1 MSLGYS
7 GQGSNSVAW
16 FENCVPHYDIRA
28 GNLDESIFAANL
40 DEVMKGTATEE
51 YNSAQMF
58 FSKTF
63 VTAGLKD
70 IIKRVIQALNGEQT
84 ENRVI
89 SLQTGFGGG
98 KTHALI
104 AIYHIAK
111 AGNGIADLPSCA
123 DLFSDA
129 KMRPQFESASC
140 AVFTNN
146 TTDVSQGRIT
156 GDGITIHTMW
166 GEIAYQLGGK
176 DAYEAVRK
184 NDEELIAPG
193 SAIIKPILQ
202 AASPCLILVDELADY
217 CVKASGKS
225 VAGGTLF
232 NQTNSFIQALTETV
246 SQVPKCVLIITLPA
260 SSSEVSS
267 SEEGVAI
274 LQALNNRIVRV
285 GTNVKPVGDE
295 EVFEV
300 VRRRLFEKITRT
312 EPIENAV
319 SRFRALYER
328 YKADL
333 PEFCLSS
340 DYGEK
345 MKKAYP
351 FHPEL
356 IEIFKTRWGSDYR
369 FQRTRG
375 VLRLLASIVQ
385 DLWLNEKYKS
395 RKRLLIMPSDVSLDR
410 LDALTGTI
418 TSLMG
423 HHWESVI
430 SADVCGS
437 SSNACRID
445 NEETDAGMSAYRL
458 AEGISTTLLLCSVGA
473 LENNG
478 LTIRQLKLC
487 VIRPDAFN
495 PNDVDGTLNKL
506 KRVAHYLHILSA
518 GEEVYRFETKPNI
531 NILLLKAQ
539 SEISDEKAQTSI
551 VNRLSRE
558 CKGYDNRERLR
569 VLCAPDADLPEQEML
584 TAVLMHPKYCAL
596 SNNTFNEE
604 TTEAIKNIALR
615 VGNKD
620 RVYRNTMFFVLCAE
634 RERAFLYEKTKEY
647 LACDSVLSD
656 SNALL
661 EKEQKLEIA
670 SKKNKADSE
679 VRNLLIQSYCVAA
692 KCQYNTET
700 HSYEVIKMETMK
712 EFSDRFYDQIAYK
725 IITRLKEDDWL
736 LGGIGKSKL
745 QEENLFPT
753 ADNPVSVQDVY
764 ASFLKDTQKPMITSE
779 NAVILSLN
787 KYCADGAFNIAEGKP
802 CEFTRVYKK
811 ESVPYLSAKSGEY
824 WLVDCS
830 FDILPPAEPDPP
842 ESSGENNT
850 DRSGQGCGS
859 DESNTSGSGG
869 TNNSGGFVQ
878 NEQIQKPP
886 IHINEPPTVYPK
898 IRVSGNVSKD
908 DFQKIWPVVLLLKNN
923 KININVT
930 LEAQSTE
937 GSPLK
942 SDGDIMRQIREA
954 ARKINLTVE
963 P

>member
-7 GQGSNSVAW
+7 EQESNSVAW

-40 DEVMKGTATEE
+40 DEVMKGSAPEE

-63 VTAGLKD
+63 VTSGLRD
-70 IIKRVIQALNGEQT
+70 IIKRVLQALNGEQT

-111 AGNGIADLPSCA
+111 AGKGIADLSSCA
-123 DLFSDA
+123 QLFSDE
-129 KMRPQFESASC
+129 KLTPQFESASC

-146 TTDVSQGRIT
+146 TTDVSQGRKT
-156 GDGITIHTMW
+156 PEGITIHTMW

-176 DAYEAVRK
+176 DTYEAVRK
-184 NDEELIAPG
+184 NDEEMIAPG
-193 SAIIKPILQ
+193 SAILKPILVG
-202 AASPCLILVDELADY
+202 ASPCLILVDELADY

-232 NQTNSFIQALTETV
+232 NQTVSFIQSLTEAV
-246 SQVPKCVLIITLPA
+246 SQVPKCVLIATLPA
-260 SSSEVSS
+260 SSSEVAS
-267 SEEGVAI
+267 SEMGVAI
-274 LQALNNRIVRV
+274 LQALTSRIVRV

-300 VRRRLFEKITRT
+300 VRRRLFEKIERT
-312 EPIENAV
+312 EPIEDAV
-319 SRFRALYER
+319 SGFRVLYEQ
-328 YKADL
+328 YKTDL
-333 PEFCLSS
+333 PEYCLRS

-385 DLWLNEKYKS
+385 DLWRDEQYKA
-395 RKRLLIMPSDVSLDR
+395 RKSHLILPSDVNLVR

-423 HHWESVI
+423 TQWDTVI

-437 SSNACRID
+437 SSNAYQID
-445 NEETDAGMSAYRL
+445 NEESGSALGAYRL

-473 LENNG
+473 LKNTG

-487 VIRPDAFN
+487 VIRPGAFN

-506 KRVAHYLHILSA
+506 KRVAHYLHFSSA
-518 GEEVYRFETKPNI
+518 GEEVYRFEAKPNV

-539 SEISDEKAQTSI
+539 AIIDDEKAQTSI
-551 VNRLSRE
+551 VKLLRKE
-558 CKGYDNRERLR
+558 CENISSLN
-569 VLCAPDADLPEQEML
+569 VICAPDADQPEQKTL

-596 SNNTFNEE
+596 SNNTFSEE
-604 TTEAIKNIALR
+604 TTEAIKNIALY

-620 RVYRNTMFFVLCAE
+620 RVYRNTMFFVLCSE
-634 RERAFLYEKTKEY
+634 RERAFLYDKTKEF
-647 LACDSVLSD
+647 LACKTVLD
-656 SNALL
+656 DPNALL
-661 EKEQKLEIA
+661 GKEQKNDIVIKESKVLGEIE
-670 SKKNKADSE
+670 KH
-679 VRNLLIQSYCVAA
+679 LIQAYCVAA
-692 KCQYNTET
+692 KCQYNSET
-700 HSYEVIKMETMK
+700 QSYEVIKMETMK
-712 EFSDRFYDQIAYK
+712 EFSKYFSEQIAIK
-725 IITRLKEDDWL
+725 MISRLKEDDWL
-736 LGGIGKSKL
+736 LAGIGKSKL
-745 QEENLFPT
+745 QEEDLFPT
-753 ADNPVSVQDVY
+753 LEKPVRIQDICD
-764 ASFLKDTQKPMITSE
+764 SFLKDTKKPMITSE
-779 NAVILSLN
+779 SAVISSLD
-787 KYCADGAFNIAEGKP
+787 KYCAEGVFNIAEGKP
-802 CEFTRVYKK
+802 GEFTRVYKK
-811 ESVPYLSAKSGEY
+811 ERVLYLSEQKGKC
-824 WLVDCS
+824 WLVDSS
-830 FDILPPAEPDPP
+830 FDILPPVEPNGNNGGG
-842 ESSGENNT
+842 ENGKNNTGGSGENGGEEGGK
-850 DRSGQGCGS
+850 DKGR
-859 DESNTSGSGG
+859 ESH
-869 TNNSGGFVQ
+869 
-878 NEQIQKPP
+878 P
-886 IHINEPPTVYPK
+886 VYPK
-898 IRVSGNVSKD
+898 ICVSGNVSKD

-937 GSPLK
+937 KSPLE

-954 ARKINLTVE
+954 ARKINLNLETLE
-963 P
+963 DTPQDP